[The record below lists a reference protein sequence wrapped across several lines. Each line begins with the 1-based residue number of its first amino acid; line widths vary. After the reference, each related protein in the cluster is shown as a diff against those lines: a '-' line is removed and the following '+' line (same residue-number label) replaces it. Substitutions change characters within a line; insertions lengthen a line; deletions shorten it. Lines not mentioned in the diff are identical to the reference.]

1 MDIRNALN
9 GYFEKTKVPAELD
22 PQNVSRFVVPK
33 VTEKKETQTAEQL
46 AEDIARNA
54 AVSASARPKP
64 VSRPVP
70 AYAEPSAEKAESGE
84 GENDT
89 AIGASAFIKI
99 VRYHRL
105 TGSEFLKV
113 LGNSKIS
120 NRAYQEIENNPGL
133 TVKRL
138 IELLEESPLTSAD
151 YEKLI
156 IAVQRMAELKAE
168 AKAKIKAEPARVE
181 RSAADSGSTAK
192 VTEAARPAAGA
203 HAKTENASQSDSPV
217 PKPKSGVTPKVYS
230 ENGADGVYNRDYGEG
245 EEEDEEEDTGK
256 KKAKK
261 SFLFGRRKEDD
272 NDDDSDYDDDEDD
285 DEDDDDDSDDED
297 GEYGS
302 NRKNMHTFSKS
313 KTVID
318 FGDSKDDEDDE
329 DDEEDDD
336 DEDEDKDDDDGNYDS
351 FGRKKKGSNKGKFA
365 AAAVG
370 AVLLVA
376 ISFGI
381 RYYFTGSLL
390 PSDNSH
396 SHAVEKTTDEAGIFD
411 MLSELPS
418 PAPAFVQNTVYSA
431 GGIREESIL
440 KESVCG
446 NKRLLYISNNK
457 LYIYEQIGGQIAQLA
472 VKDYGDKALLGLI
485 DAEDKIAV
493 ISTGV
498 SEPYSYS
505 YNVPSESGADT
516 VVTGTV
522 ERKETYVEIL
532 NSSAPEKSS
541 DTSTLKLSGTLAA
554 AYLHEGRIIA
564 ATYEGIEKNG
574 AKEDFATFMPYLSN
588 AQGKQ
593 LCAADKVFVT
603 SAPSGSGFVTLFSLS
618 PDGGFD
624 MAAAAGGSGQLISKN
639 GNELFIGQGSTLIR
653 YDLNEGVKENG
664 SCEFSGKISAFSGI
678 SVQDGEIRITSFDN
692 SAATLT
698 VLDSELSALS
708 EIKSIGVGEE
718 LAGTCFNG
726 KETYIITENGT
737 CYGINGDNTAMSQS
751 TVKITN
757 ENVYRYNDSI
767 GIKIA
772 ASDDG
777 SKRTGLI
784 VSTVRLDGS
793 LSTLYSLEISSK
805 TVAVNAMDEY
815 LSSPAEKNISY
826 IGGTEENGVAV
837 IPVTYFDGV
846 SEVELF
852 VICTITEEGILSV
865 NGSIIEYDRHSE
877 KIFAAV
883 DGDTVIAVTKGKII
897 TASAQGGA
905 VQGYFIV
912 SE

>member
-33 VTEKKETQTAEQL
+33 VTEKKEARTAEQL
-46 AEDIARNA
+46 AEDIARSA
-54 AVSASARPKP
+54 AVSASPRPKP
-64 VSRPVP
+64 VSQPTP
-70 AYAEPSAEKAESGE
+70 AYEEPSAEKAKSGE
-84 GENDT
+84 GENRT
-89 AIGASAFIKI
+89 VIGASAFIKI
-99 VRYHRL
+99 VRYHKL

-120 NRAYQEIENNPGL
+120 NSAYQEIENNPGL

-168 AKAKIKAEPARVE
+168 AKAKIKAEPARAE
-181 RSAADSGSTAK
+181 RTSADSGGATKVPEST
-192 VTEAARPAAGA
+192 RPAAGV
-203 HAKTENASQSDSPV
+203 HLKTENGSQSALPV
-217 PKPKSGVTPKVYS
+217 SKPKSGVTPKVYS
-230 ENGADGVYNRDYGEG
+230 DNGSDGYD
-245 EEEDEEEDTGK
+245 EDEDEDEDDYDEENTGK

-261 SFLFGRRKEDD
+261 LFLFGKRK
-272 NDDDSDYDDDEDD
+272 NDDDEDE
-285 DEDDDDDSDDED
+285 DEDDDDD
-297 GEYGS
+297 YGS
-302 NRKNMHTFSKS
+302 DNEDEGEDSKYGYKRGKGSALKKS

-318 FGDSKDDEDDE
+318 FGDDSEDDS
-329 DDEEDDD
+329 DDD
-336 DEDEDKDDDDGNYDS
+336 DNDDDDDDDDDDGNYDS
-351 FGRKKKGSNKGKFA
+351 FGRKRKGSNKGKIA

-370 AVLLVA
+370 AVLLVG
-376 ISFGI
+376 ISFGL

-390 PSDNSH
+390 PYDNSQT
-396 SHAVEKTTDEAGIFD
+396 AEKITDEAGIFD
-411 MLSELPS
+411 VLSELPS

-431 GGIREESIL
+431 GGIREESVL

-446 NKRLLYISNNK
+446 NKRLLYISDNK
-457 LYIYEQIGGQIAQLA
+457 LHIYEQIGGQITQLA

-485 DAEDKIAV
+485 DAGDNIAV

-522 ERKETYVEIL
+522 ERKETYVEML
-532 NSSAPEKSS
+532 SSSAPEKGS
-541 DTSTLKLSGTLAA
+541 DMNALKLSGTLAA
-554 AYLHEGRIIA
+554 AYLHEGRVIA

-588 AQGKQ
+588 AQGRQ
-593 LCAADKVFVT
+593 LCAADKVFVP
-603 SAPSGSGFVTLFSLS
+603 SAPSGGGFVTLFSLS

-624 MAAAAGGSGQLISKN
+624 MAAAAGGSAQLISKS
-639 GNELFIGQGSTLIR
+639 GSELFIGQGNTVIR

-664 SCEFSGKISAFSGI
+664 SCGLSGKISAFSGI
-678 SVQDGEIRITSFDN
+678 SAQEGEIRVTSLEN
-692 SAATLT
+692 SAASLT
-698 VLDSELSALS
+698 VLDNELSVQS
-708 EIKSIGVGEE
+708 EIKNIGSGEA

-726 KETYIITENGT
+726 RDTYIITENGT
-737 CYGINGDNTAMSQS
+737 CYGIDGENTAMSQS

-757 ENVYRYNDSI
+757 ENVYRYSDSI

-777 SKRTGLI
+777 SKRTGLT

-805 TVAVNAMDEY
+805 TVAVKAMDEY

-826 IGGTEENGVAV
+826 IGGKEENGVAV
-837 IPVTYFDGV
+837 IPVAYFDGI

-852 VICTITEEGILSV
+852 VICTVTEDGILSV
-865 NGSIIEYDRHSE
+865 NGNIIEYDRQSE

-897 TASAQGGA
+897 TASSQGGA
-905 VQGYFIV
+905 VQGYFII

>member
-9 GYFEKTKVPAELD
+9 GYFEKTKVPAELA

-33 VTEKKETQTAEQL
+33 VTEKKEARTAEQL

-54 AVSASARPKP
+54 AVSDSPRPKP
-64 VSRPVP
+64 VSQPTP
-70 AYAEPSAEKAESGE
+70 AYEEPSAEKAESGE

-89 AIGASAFIKI
+89 VIGASAFIKI
-99 VRYHRL
+99 VRYHKL

-120 NRAYQEIENNPGL
+120 NKAYQEIENNPGL

-168 AKAKIKAEPARVE
+168 AKAKIKAEPARTE
-181 RSAADSGSTAK
+181 RTAADSDGITKVPEST
-192 VTEAARPAAGA
+192 RPAAGA
-203 HAKTENASQSDSPV
+203 HLKTENGSQSDIPV
-217 PKPKSGVTPKVYS
+217 SKPKSGVTPKVYS
-230 ENGADGVYNRDYGEG
+230 DKDSDGYD
-245 EEEDEEEDTGK
+245 EDEDEDDYDEENTGK

-261 SFLFGRRKEDD
+261 LFLFGKRK
-272 NDDDSDYDDDEDD
+272 NDDTDDDFDGDD
-285 DEDDDDDSDDED
+285 EDEDDDDDGDD

-302 NRKNMHTFSKS
+302 KRKNEHTFQKS

-318 FGDSKDDEDDE
+318 FGDSKDDKDDEDDE
-329 DDEEDDD
+329 DDEDDD
-336 DEDEDKDDDDGNYDS
+336 DSNYDS
-351 FGRKKKGSNKGKFA
+351 FGRKKKGSNKGKIA

-370 AVLLVA
+370 AVLLVG
-376 ISFGI
+376 ISFGL

-390 PSDNSH
+390 PYDNSQT
-396 SHAVEKTTDEAGIFD
+396 AEKTTDEAGIFD
-411 MLSELPS
+411 MLAELPS

-431 GGIREESIL
+431 GGIRAESVL

-446 NKRLLYISNNK
+446 NKRLLYISDNK
-457 LYIYEQIGGQIAQLA
+457 LYIYEQIGGQITQLA

-485 DAEDKIAV
+485 DAGDNIAV

-505 YNVPSESGADT
+505 YSVPSESGADT

-532 NSSAPEKSS
+532 SSSAPEKSS
-541 DTSTLKLSGTLAA
+541 DMNTLKLSGTLAA
-554 AYLHEGRIIA
+554 AYLHEGRVIA

-588 AQGKQ
+588 AQGRQ
-593 LCAADKVFVT
+593 LCAADKVFVSSDPT
-603 SAPSGSGFVTLFSLS
+603 NGGFLTIYSLS
-618 PDGGFD
+618 TDGGYD
-624 MAAAAGGSGQLISKN
+624 MAAAAGGSAQLISKN
-639 GNELFIGQGSTLIR
+639 GSELFIGQGNTVIR
-653 YDLNEGVKENG
+653 YDLNEGVEENG
-664 SCEFSGKISAFSGI
+664 SCGLSGKISAFSGI
-678 SVQDGEIRITSFDN
+678 SAQDGEIRVTSFEN
-692 SAATLT
+692 SACSLT
-698 VLDSELSALS
+698 VLDNELSVQS
-708 EIKSIGVGEE
+708 EIKNIGSGEA

-726 KETYIITENGT
+726 RDTYIITENGT
-737 CYGINGDNTAMSQS
+737 CYGIDGENTAMSQS
-751 TVKITN
+751 PVKITN
-757 ENVYRYNDSI
+757 ENVYRYSDSI
-767 GIKIA
+767 GIKIT

-777 SKRTGLI
+777 SKRTGLT

-793 LSTLYSLEISSK
+793 LSTLYSFEISSK

-815 LSSPAEKNISY
+815 LSSPAEENISL
-826 IGGTEENGVAV
+826 IGGSEENGVAV
-837 IPVTYFDGV
+837 IPVVYFDGV
-846 SEVELF
+846 CEVELF
-852 VICTITEEGILSV
+852 VICTVNEEGVLSISGKV
-865 NGSIIEYDRHSE
+865 IEYDRQSE

-897 TASAQGGA
+897 TASSQGGA

-912 SE
+912 NDK

>member
-33 VTEKKETQTAEQL
+33 VTEKKEARTAEQL

-54 AVSASARPKP
+54 AVSDSLRPKP
-64 VSRPVP
+64 VSQPAP
-70 AYAEPSAEKAESGE
+70 AYEEPSAEKAESGE

-89 AIGASAFIKI
+89 VIGASAFIKI
-99 VRYHRL
+99 VRYHKL

-120 NRAYQEIENNPGL
+120 NKAYQEIENNPGL

-168 AKAKIKAEPARVE
+168 AKAKIKAEPARAE
-181 RSAADSGSTAK
+181 RTAAYSDGVAK
-192 VTEAARPAAGA
+192 VPESTRPAAGA
-203 HAKTENASQSDSPV
+203 HLKTENGLQSELPV
-217 PKPKSGVTPKVYS
+217 SKPKSGVTPKVCS
-230 ENGADGVYNRDYGEG
+230 DNSSDGYD
-245 EEEDEEEDTGK
+245 EDEDEDEDDYDEEKTGK

-261 SFLFGRRKEDD
+261 LFLFGKRKKDD
-272 NDDDSDYDDDEDD
+272 DDDE
-285 DEDDDDDSDDED
+285 DEDDDDDYGSDSEDDDED
-297 GEYGS
+297 EDSKYGYKS
-302 NRKNMHTFSKS
+302 EKGSALKKS

-318 FGDSKDDEDDE
+318 FGDDSEDDNDDDDDDEDDE
-329 DDEEDDD
+329 
-336 DEDEDKDDDDGNYDS
+336 DGNYDS
-351 FGRKKKGSNKGKFA
+351 FGRKKKGSNKGKIA

-370 AVLLVA
+370 AVLLVG
-376 ISFGI
+376 ISFGL

-390 PSDNSH
+390 PYDNSH
-396 SHAVEKTTDEAGIFD
+396 TAEKTTDEAGIFD

-431 GGIREESIL
+431 GGIREESVL

-446 NKRLLYISNNK
+446 NKRLLYISDNK
-457 LYIYEQIGGQIAQLA
+457 LYIYEQIGGQITQLA

-485 DAEDKIAV
+485 DAGDTIAV

-522 ERKETYVEIL
+522 ERKETYVEML
-532 NSSAPEKSS
+532 SSSAPEKGS
-541 DTSTLKLSGTLAA
+541 DMNTLKLSGTLAA
-554 AYLHEGRIIA
+554 AYLHEGRVIA

-574 AKEDFATFMPYLSN
+574 AKEDFATFMPYLFN
-588 AQGKQ
+588 AQGRQ
-593 LCAADKVFVT
+593 LCAADKVFV
-603 SAPSGSGFVTLFSLS
+603 SSDPSNGGFVTIFSLS
-618 PDGGFD
+618 ADGGFD
-624 MAAAAGGSGQLISKN
+624 MAAAAGGSAQLISKN
-639 GNELFIGQGSTLIR
+639 GSELFIGQGNTVIR

-664 SCEFSGKISAFSGI
+664 SCGLSGKISAFSGI
-678 SVQDGEIRITSFDN
+678 SAQDGEIRVTSLEN
-692 SAATLT
+692 SASTLT
-698 VLDSELSALS
+698 VLDNELSVQS
-708 EIKSIGVGEE
+708 EIKNIGSGET

-726 KETYIITENGT
+726 RDTYIITENGT
-737 CYGINGDNTAMSQS
+737 CYGIDGENTAMSQS
-751 TVKITN
+751 PVKITN
-757 ENVYRYNDSI
+757 ENVYRYSDSI
-767 GIKIA
+767 GIKIT

-777 SKRTGLI
+777 SKRTGLT

-815 LSSPAEKNISY
+815 LSSPAEENISL
-826 IGGTEENGVAV
+826 IGGSEENGVAV
-837 IPVTYFDGV
+837 IPVVYFDGV
-846 SEVELF
+846 CEVELF
-852 VICTITEEGILSV
+852 VICTVNEEGVLSISGKV
-865 NGSIIEYDRHSE
+865 IEYDRQSE

-912 SE
+912 NDK

>member
-54 AVSASARPKP
+54 AVSASAHPRP
-64 VSRPVP
+64 VSQPTP
-70 AYAEPSAEKAESGE
+70 AYAEPSAEKAESDK
-84 GENDT
+84 GENAT

-99 VRYHRL
+99 VRYHKL

-120 NRAYQEIENNPGL
+120 NKAYQEIENNPGL

-138 IELLEESPLTSAD
+138 IELLEESPLTSED

-181 RSAADSGSTAK
+181 RSAADSVSITK
-192 VTEAARPAAGA
+192 VTEATRPAAGA
-203 HAKTENASQSDSPV
+203 HAKAENTSQSDPPD
-217 PKPKSGVTPKVYS
+217 PKPKNGVTPKVYPD
-230 ENGADGVYNRDYGEG
+230 NGADGVYGRDYGED
-245 EEEDEEEDTGK
+245 EDEEEDTGK

-272 NDDDSDYDDDEDD
+272 SDDDFDDDDEDE
-285 DEDDDDDSDDED
+285 DEDEDSDDED

-318 FGDSKDDEDDE
+318 FGDSKDDEDEDE
-329 DDEEDDD
+329 DED
-336 DEDEDKDDDDGNYDS
+336 DEDEDNDDDDGNYDS

-370 AVLLVA
+370 AVLLAA

-396 SHAVEKTTDEAGIFD
+396 SHAVEKNTDEAGIFD

-431 GGIREESIL
+431 GGIREESVL

-457 LYIYEQIGGQIAQLA
+457 LYIYEQIGGQVAQLA
-472 VKDYGDKALLGLI
+472 VKDYEDKTLLGLI

-505 YNVPSESGADT
+505 YTVPSESGADT

-541 DTSTLKLSGTLAA
+541 DTSTLKLSGTFAA

-564 ATYEGIEKNG
+564 ATYEEIEKNG

-603 SAPSGSGFVTLFSLS
+603 SAPSGGGFVTLFSLS

-624 MAAAAGGSGQLISKN
+624 MAAAAGGSGQLIYKN
-639 GNELFIGQGSTLIR
+639 GSELFIGQGSTLIR
-653 YDLNEGVKENG
+653 YDLNEGIKENG
-664 SCEFSGKISAFSGI
+664 SCGLSGKISAFSGI
-678 SVQDGEIRITSFDN
+678 SAQDGEIRITSLEN

-726 KETYIITENGT
+726 RETYIITENGT

-757 ENVYRYNDSI
+757 ENVYRYSDSI
-767 GIKIA
+767 GIKIS

-777 SKRTGLI
+777 NKRTGLT

-826 IGGTEENGVAV
+826 IGGTQENGVAV

-852 VICTITEEGILSV
+852 VICTVTEEGILSV
-865 NGSIIEYDRHSE
+865 NGSIIEYDRQSE

-883 DGDTVIAVTKGKII
+883 DGDAVIAVTKGKII

>member
-33 VTEKKETQTAEQL
+33 VTEKKEAQTAEQL

-54 AVSASARPKP
+54 AASASPRPKP
-64 VSRPVP
+64 VSQPIPVP
-70 AYAEPSAEKAESGE
+70 SYAEPAAEKAESGE

-89 AIGASAFIKI
+89 VIGASAFIKI
-99 VRYHRL
+99 VRYHKL

-120 NRAYQEIENNPGL
+120 NKAYQEIENNPGL

-156 IAVQRMAELKAE
+156 IAVQRMSELKAE
-168 AKAKIKAEPARVE
+168 AKAKIKAEPARLE
-181 RSAADSGSTAK
+181 RTSADGGITK
-192 VTEAARPAAGA
+192 VAETTRPAAGV
-203 HAKTENASQSDSPV
+203 HAKTENVPQSDTPV
-217 PKPKSGVTPKVYS
+217 SVSKSGVTPKVYS
-230 ENGADGVYNRDYGEG
+230 DKSSDGVYGGYD
-245 EEEDEEEDTGK
+245 EDEDEDEDDFDEENTGK

-261 SFLFGRRKEDD
+261 LFLFGKRKNDDYEDD
-272 NDDDSDYDDDEDD
+272 DDDYDDDDDDDDEYDSEDD
-285 DEDDDDDSDDED
+285 DEDGKYGYKRKD
-297 GEYGS
+297 GS
-302 NRKNMHTFSKS
+302 ALKRS

-318 FGDSKDDEDDE
+318 FGDDSEDYSDGDDNDN
-329 DDEEDDD
+329 
-336 DEDEDKDDDDGNYDS
+336 DDDGDYDS

-365 AAAVG
+365 AAAIG
-370 AVLLVA
+370 AVLLVG
-376 ISFGI
+376 ISFGL

-396 SHAVEKTTDEAGIFD
+396 EVEKTTDEADLFD

-485 DAEDKIAV
+485 DAGDKLAV

-532 NSSAPEKSS
+532 SSSAPENSS

-564 ATYEGIEKNG
+564 ATYEGVEKNG
-574 AKEDFATFMPYLSN
+574 AKEDLATFMPYLSN
-588 AQGKQ
+588 EQGRQ
-593 LCAADKVFVT
+593 LCAADKVF
-603 SAPSGSGFVTLFSLS
+603 AAPDPSGSGFVTIFSLS

-624 MAAAAGGSGQLISKN
+624 MAAAAGGSGQLISKS
-639 GNELFIGQGSTLIR
+639 GDELFIGQGSTLIR

-664 SCEFSGKISAFSGI
+664 SCGLSGKISAFSGI
-678 SVQDGEIRITSFDN
+678 SAQDGEIRVTSLEN
-692 SAATLT
+692 SAAALT
-698 VLDSELSALS
+698 ALDAELSVLS
-708 EIKSIGVGEE
+708 EIKNIGVGEE

-726 KETYIITENGT
+726 RETYIITENGT
-737 CYGINGDNTAMSQS
+737 CYGIDGDNTAMSQS
-751 TVKITN
+751 NVKITN
-757 ENVYRYNDSI
+757 ENVYRYSDSI

-805 TVAVNAMDEY
+805 TVAVSAMDEY
-815 LSSPAEKNISY
+815 LSSPAEKNISC
-826 IGGTEENGVAV
+826 IGGKEENGVAV

-852 VICTITEEGILSV
+852 VICTVSEEGILSV

-883 DGDTVIAVTKGKII
+883 DGDTVTAVTKGKII

-905 VQGYFIV
+905 VQGYFII

>member
-33 VTEKKETQTAEQL
+33 VTEKKEAQTAEQL

-54 AVSASARPKP
+54 AVSASPRPKP
-64 VSRPVP
+64 VSQPTP
-70 AYAEPSAEKAESGE
+70 AYEEPSAEKAESGE

-89 AIGASAFIKI
+89 VIGASAFIKI
-99 VRYHRL
+99 VRYHKL

-120 NRAYQEIENNPGL
+120 NKAYQEIETNPGL

-181 RSAADSGSTAK
+181 RTAADSDGITKVPEST
-192 VTEAARPAAGA
+192 RPAAGA
-203 HAKTENASQSDSPV
+203 HLKTENGSQSDLPV
-217 PKPKSGVTPKVYS
+217 SKPKSGVTPKVYS
-230 ENGADGVYNRDYGEG
+230 DKDSDGYD
-245 EEEDEEEDTGK
+245 EDEDEDDYDEENTGK

-261 SFLFGRRKEDD
+261 LFLFGKRK
-272 NDDDSDYDDDEDD
+272 NDDDDDE
-285 DEDDDDDSDDED
+285 DEDDDDDYGSDSEDDDEEED
-297 GEYGS
+297 EDSKYGYKS
-302 NRKNMHTFSKS
+302 EKGSALKKS

-318 FGDSKDDEDDE
+318 FGDDNEDDN
-329 DDEEDDD
+329 DDDDNDDDDDDD
-336 DEDEDKDDDDGNYDS
+336 DEDGNYDS
-351 FGRKKKGSNKGKFA
+351 FGRKKKGSNKGKIA

-370 AVLLVA
+370 AVLLVG
-376 ISFGI
+376 ISFGL

-390 PSDNSH
+390 PYDNPRT
-396 SHAVEKTTDEAGIFD
+396 VEKTTDEAGIFD

-431 GGIREESIL
+431 GGIREESVL

-446 NKRLLYISNNK
+446 KKRFLYISDNK
-457 LYIYEQIGGQIAQLA
+457 LYIYEQIGGQITQLA

-485 DAEDKIAV
+485 DAGDNIAV

-505 YNVPSESGADT
+505 YSVPSESGADT

-532 NSSAPEKSS
+532 SSSAPEKSS
-541 DTSTLKLSGTLAA
+541 DASTLKLSGTFAA
-554 AYLHEGRIIA
+554 AYLHEGRVIA
-564 ATYEGIEKNG
+564 ATYEGIEKDC

-593 LCAADKVFVT
+593 LCAADKVFVS
-603 SAPSGSGFVTLFSLS
+603 SAPSNGGFLTIYSLS

-624 MAAAAGGSGQLISKN
+624 MAAAAGGSAQLISKN
-639 GNELFIGQGSTLIR
+639 GSELFLGQGNTVIR

-664 SCEFSGKISAFSGI
+664 FCGLSGKISAFSGI
-678 SVQDGEIRITSFDN
+678 SAQDGEIRVTSLEN
-692 SAATLT
+692 SACSLT
-698 VLDSELSALS
+698 VLDNELSVQS
-708 EIKSIGVGEE
+708 EIKNIGSGEA

-726 KETYIITENGT
+726 RDTYIITENGT
-737 CYGINGDNTAMSQS
+737 CYGIDGENTAMSQS

-757 ENVYRYNDSI
+757 ENVYRYSDSI

-777 SKRTGLI
+777 SKRTGLT

-793 LSTLYSLEISSK
+793 LSTVYSLEISSK
-805 TVAVNAMDEY
+805 TVAVKAMDEY

-826 IGGTEENGVAV
+826 IGGKEENGVAV
-837 IPVTYFDGV
+837 IPVTYFDGI

-852 VICTITEEGILSV
+852 VICTVTEDGILSV
-865 NGSIIEYDRHSE
+865 NGNIIEYDRQSE

-912 SE
+912 NDK

>member
-46 AEDIARNA
+46 AEEIASRA
-54 AVSASARPKP
+54 AVSASPRPQF
-64 VSRPVP
+64 VSQPAP
-70 AYAEPSAEKAESGE
+70 AYQEQSAENAEN

-89 AIGASAFIKI
+89 VIGASAFIKV
-99 VRYHRL
+99 VRYHKL

-120 NRAYQEIENNPGL
+120 NSAYQEIENNPGL

-156 IAVQRMAELKAE
+156 IAVQRMSELKAE
-168 AKAKIKAEPARVE
+168 AKAKIKAEPARAE
-181 RSAADSGSTAK
+181 RTAADSGVITKSAET
-192 VTEAARPAAGA
+192 TRPAAGA
-203 HAKTENASQSDSPV
+203 HAKTENVPQSDTPV
-217 PKPKSGVTPKVYS
+217 SMSKSGVTPKVYYDKGS
-230 ENGADGVYNRDYGEG
+230 DGIYGG
-245 EEEDEEEDTGK
+245 YDEDEDEDDYDEENTGK

-261 SFLFGRRKEDD
+261 LFLFGKRK
-272 NDDDSDYDDDEDD
+272 NDDYDDD
-285 DEDDDDDSDDED
+285 DDDDDDDYDDDDDDYSSDSDDED
-297 GEYGS
+297 GKYGYK
-302 NRKNMHTFSKS
+302 RKDVSALKKS

-318 FGDSKDDEDDE
+318 FGDDSDDD
-329 DDEEDDD
+329 DDD
-336 DEDEDKDDDDGNYDS
+336 DEDDDDDGNYDS

-365 AAAVG
+365 AAAIG
-370 AVLLVA
+370 AVLLVG
-376 ISFGI
+376 ISFGL

-390 PSDNSH
+390 PSDNSNAEVK
-396 SHAVEKTTDEAGIFD
+396 AVDEAGIFD
-411 MLSELPS
+411 MLSELSS
-418 PAPAFVQNTVYSA
+418 PAPAFVQNTIYSA
-431 GGIREESIL
+431 GGVREESIL

-446 NKRLLYISNNK
+446 NKRLLYISDNK

-485 DAEDKIAV
+485 DAGGKIAV

-532 NSSAPEKSS
+532 NSSAPENSS
-541 DTSTLKLSGTLAA
+541 DTSVLKLSGTLAA
-554 AYLHEGRIIA
+554 AYLHDGRIIA

-588 AQGKQ
+588 EQGKQ
-593 LCAADKVFVT
+593 LCAADKVFVP

-624 MAAAAGGSGQLISKN
+624 MAAAAGGSAQLISKN

-653 YDLNEGVKENG
+653 YDLSEGVKENG
-664 SCEFSGKISAFSGI
+664 SCDFSGKISAFSGI
-678 SVQDGEIRITSFDN
+678 SAQDGEIRITSLEN

-698 VLDSELSALS
+698 VLDSELSVLS
-708 EIKSIGVGEE
+708 EIKNIGSGEV
-718 LAGTCFNG
+718 LAGTCSNG
-726 KETYIITENGT
+726 RETYFITENGT
-737 CYGINGDNTAMSQS
+737 CYGIDGDNTAMSQS

-757 ENVYRYNDSI
+757 ENVYRYSDSI

-805 TVAVNAMDEY
+805 TVAVKAMDEY

-826 IGGTEENGVAV
+826 IGGKEENGVAV

-852 VICTITEEGILSV
+852 VICTVTDEGILSV